1 VRAELEGQRS
11 MSGTV
16 QDEQQRA
23 EVEANKAKVNAENWR
38 AQFERE
44 QEEHIRLSAQLK
56 EMETRQAEAQL
67 TARGNEQS
75 ATAVL
80 GEWKEAN
87 KKRNDAEAKLQ
98 QKKREAEAKLTAIY
112 SQNRQQLEKL
122 QNDIAA
128 KKSEQTEIMQQ
139 MNRWRTQWEEEMAE
153 KNAVAAEL
161 LTLRSEFEK
170 SSGTYDKEIE
180 GLKDMLER
188 TRAASAEMRDR
199 WEEAVTR
206 KNAVLGQLEEADKE
220 MQRTMMSAR
229 GEQRS
234 FSGTAGRLAEAKAG
248 LEKMKKQADDAEEE
262 KKAQEAAL
270 LKVQEETKGSA
281 VQLNE
286 EVGRLTAELTDTKL
300 QIEVGESRSA
310 QLQEALKEL
319 ERVTAEKEAVQND
332 AALQGQT
339 LVGDAQ
345 ELQRSLEESRAA
357 AQSKQA
363 AAELLRAERDV
374 LSDELAGLKAEV
386 EELTVSHDL
395 EVERLQERLGQLQTV
410 QDKLELSLSEK
421 RKEHEKALLDMDTA
435 EEQKGTQ
442 LTEANESAMFNL
454 KESQTMLR
462 DAKAALK
469 KEQKAKVDAE
479 DIIKETKK
487 ELEELLKESKTKEA
501 DLQTKLTEEGT
512 KKERL
517 DASLAAERVQS
528 EEAVATLKSQLA
540 DAKVALRESE
550 QKATEFAKEYG
561 KEFYLRKQIAEHLQ
575 EMTGGMRVFCRVR
588 PLAAPPPVAEGDEAP
603 PPPEVEPCVKML
615 DETTVLLEDKGN
627 ARHPRKRFEFNQVY
641 GPAAEQNK
649 IFDDVKPMIGQ
660 TLQGFNVSCIVYG
673 AEGSGKTYTLEGT
686 PDEPGLVLR
695 AINSIFEEIT
705 DGAPECMSFE
715 AFLSVIDIIDENF
728 RDLLVGEEGKKEPL
742 AGVMRDATYG
752 VRVDGANV
760 MPVRTASHARS
771 LLSQAQ
777 VLRKEG
783 DRERDSSMVTML
795 TVRSANTETGE
806 SSVGKLTIVD
816 LAAAQLSVKKGE
828 ELPAGHNTSL
838 AALTSVID
846 SLAASKKKQIDFE
859 SSKLTELLQDSLGGN
874 SKSMMLVCVDADPA
888 GVALSGQCLGFA
900 EKAKGVKLGAASKNK
915 ESMHTAMNKVNTT
928 MSALTQHAGSGG
940 GTNRGTK

>member
-1 VRAELEGQRS
+1 VYNQ
-11 MSGTV
+11 
-16 QDEQQRA
+16 
-23 EVEANKAKVNAENWR
+23 NK
-38 AQFERE
+38 
-44 QEEHIRLSAQLK
+44 
-56 EMETRQAEAQL
+56 
-67 TARGNEQS
+67 
-75 ATAVL
+75 
-80 GEWKEAN
+80 
-87 KKRNDAEAKLQ
+87 
-98 QKKREAEAKLTAIY
+98 
-112 SQNRQQLEKL
+112 QQLEKL
-122 QNDIAA
+122 QNDIQA
-128 KKSEQTEIMQQ
+128 KKSEQAEIMQQ
-139 MNRWRTQWEEEMAE
+139 MNRWRTQWEEEMAD

-188 TRAASAEMRDR
+188 TRAASAEMRDK
-199 WEEAVTR
+199 WEESVTR

-234 FSGTAGRLAEAKAG
+234 FSGTAGRLNEAKAG
-248 LEKMKKQADDAEEE
+248 LEKMVKQAEESEKQKAE
-262 KKAQEAAL
+262 QETAL
-270 LKVQEETKGSA
+270 AKLQEETKGSA
-281 VQLNE
+281 LQLNE
-286 EVGRLTAELTDTKL
+286 EVANLRDELTDTKL
-300 QIEVGESRSA
+300 QIEVGESRTA
-310 QLQEALKEL
+310 QLDEAVKEL
-319 ERVTAEKEAVQND
+319 ERVTKEKEAVQAD
-332 AALQGQT
+332 AAAQNSTLQG
-339 LVGDAQ
+339 DAT
-345 ELQRSLEESRAA
+345 ELQKSLEESRAA

-435 EEQKGTQ
+435 EEQKSAQ
-442 LTEANESAMFNL
+442 LTEANEGAMFNL

-469 KEQKAKVDAE
+469 KEQKAKTDAE
-479 DIIKETKK
+479 DIIRDTKT
-487 ELEELLKESKTKEA
+487 ELEEVLKESKAKEA
-501 DLQTKLTEEGT
+501 DLQSKLTEEGT

-540 DAKVALRESE
+540 DAKVSLRESE

-561 KEFYLRKQIAEHLQ
+561 KEFYLRKQIAEQLQ

-588 PLAAPPPVAEGDEAP
+588 PVNPPPPPPAEGEEAVEA
-603 PPPEVEPCVKML
+603 PPEVEPCIKML
-615 DETTVLLEDKGN
+615 DETTVLLEDKTN
-627 ARHPRKRFEFNQVY
+627 SRHPRKRFEYNQVY
-641 GPAAEQNK
+641 GPAAEQAK

-673 AEGSGKTYTLEGT
+673 SHGAGKTYTLEGT
-686 PDEPGLVLR
+686 ADEPGLVLR

-715 AFLSVIDIIDENF
+715 AFLSVIDILDENF

-752 VRVDGANV
+752 VRVDGAIV
-760 MPVRTASHARS
+760 APVRTASHARS
-771 LLSQAQ
+771 LLTQAQ
-777 VLRKEG
+777 IARKEG
-783 DRERDSSMVTML
+783 DREKDSSMVTTL

-816 LAAAQLSVKKGE
+816 LAGAQLTTKKGE
-828 ELPAGHNTSL
+828 EKAEGHNTSL
-838 AALTSVID
+838 GAFVGVID

-874 SKSMMLVCVDADPA
+874 SKSMLLLCVDADPA
-888 GVALSGQCLGFA
+888 AVSLSSQCLQFA

-915 ESMHTAMNKVNTT
+915 ESMHTAMTKVNTT
-928 MSALTQHAGSGG
+928 MSALTQHAGGQS
-940 GTNRGTK
+940 TNRAK